1 MALSRIWSAFII
13 IAITAACIKCFFIPG
28 NKTVFANMVT
38 GKTGDTIKIKTIDS
52 SKAGTAIIKYLDS
65 NKVYTSSDVM
75 TIKYG
80 NGKLLE
86 YKFQSADGIVKT
98 CKTQVT

>member
-1 MALSRIWSAFII
+1 MALSRIWSSFII
-13 IAITAACIKCFFIPG
+13 IAIVVAGVKCFVLTG
-28 NKTVFANMVT
+28 NRTIFANMVT

-52 SKAGTAIIKYLDS
+52 DKADAAVIKFLDS
-65 NKVYTSSDVM
+65 NKVYTAGEIM

-86 YKFQSADGIVKT
+86 YKFQSADGITET
-98 CKTQVT
+98 CQTAV